1 MLFASNKVRIN
12 LLGMAELCDCCGGTI
27 SGQTSKCSGC
37 AALVRPFTGL
47 LQSQLPTTDGRA
59 RMNSILAPHRGLSPE
74 QRLAGLVDNAGSET
88 ELPKPFRTRRGP
100 AVHWSEESCKL
111 WAEVADSI
119 RVYGRAI
126 PHMPLPL
133 PGGGLLMTDED
144 GKQHIDGTKLD
155 RPLPLYDIAIWL
167 SNPERAGAVADW
179 SRFLLAMSCVV
190 RPLRPLQEEGW
201 AGWMNNEGWPG
212 IDSPSAQ
219 ISEPILGRLT
229 HPFFKLIGKQCEQKP
244 DERTSIGYIA
254 RDNPR
259 LMEVFEGS
267 PSEAWLEI
275 LEHAEDEFG
284 RLFRNMVAPRLV
296 VLDHRLHL
304 LVLRD
309 GKPCP
314 IPITIDPKVWRVLVA
329 WSLEPPGHP
338 GADTMQ
344 HLFWCWSGERENWM
358 PSVRQVRSARMLREA
373 IVGLGENSSVEPIMY
388 SENTSAFPV
397 RGKSGLFYLIFP
409 ASSEPS
415 KFVVEAVPN
424 EEFLSKARTG
434 GIQICIDVASGR
446 DLPAGDI
453 AVSYLLALRNDTTS
467 RTAINTLDSLLY
479 VIENSEPGKD
489 ELPIAEWW
497 HNITVNYAHF
507 GEEDYDDEY
516 EEEEFDEDFEIEPD
530 PIEQFELPEPGD
542 NQALVE
548 MIERIV
554 SDHVQRRQRE
564 E

>member
-1 MLFASNKVRIN
+1 LLFASNKVRIN

-74 QRLAGLVDNAGSET
+74 QRLVGLVDNAGSET

-179 SRFLLAMSCVV
+179 SQFLLAMSCVV
-190 RPLRPLQEEGW
+190 RPLRPLQEEEW

-358 PSVRQVRSARMLREA
+358 PSIRQVRSARMLREA

-467 RTAINTLDSLLY
+467 RTAINTLNSLLY

>member
-74 QRLAGLVDNAGSET
+74 QRLVGLVDNAGSET

-179 SRFLLAMSCVV
+179 SQFLLAMSCVV
-190 RPLRPLQEEGW
+190 RPLRPLQEEEW

-373 IVGLGENSSVEPIMY
+373 IIGLGENSSVEPIMY

-446 DLPAGDI
+446 DMPAGDI

-467 RTAINTLDSLLY
+467 RTAINTLNSLLY

>member
-74 QRLAGLVDNAGSET
+74 QRLVGLVDNAGSET

-190 RPLRPLQEEGW
+190 RPLRPLQEEEW

-358 PSVRQVRSARMLREA
+358 PSIRQVRSARMLREA

>member
-74 QRLAGLVDNAGSET
+74 QRLVGLVDNAGSET

-179 SRFLLAMSCVV
+179 SQFLLAMSCVV
-190 RPLRPLQEEGW
+190 RPLRPLQEEEW
-201 AGWMNNEGWPG
+201 AEWMNNEGWPG

-373 IVGLGENSSVEPIMY
+373 IIGLGENSSVEPIMY

-467 RTAINTLDSLLY
+467 RTAINTLNSLLY